1 MESKEPTAKK
11 NSIKSPRASTL
22 EVLEKMLALANQ
34 LGVEITPIGV
44 SALALHMEGNSISKV
59 AAQLGITRS
68 SADMLIE
75 RGLYELRLLEKA
87 LADVIDENNR
97 LKEVDEAYALLRQAV
112 GSEEADLMISKQR
125 IENKVEA
132 GIIDKELLKR
142 LSISIYELGLST
154 RVCNCLRAGGI
165 LTLGD
170 IAKSKRSEF
179 QRYRNMGAKCLAEI
193 DKVLADAGLTYEYE
207 L

>member
-1 MESKEPTAKK
+1 MAEDKK
-11 NSIKSPRASTL
+11 ITSPRNSTL

-59 AAQLGITRS
+59 AAQLGISRS
-68 SADMLIE
+68 SAEMLIWN
-75 RGLYELRLLEKA
+75 GLYDLRNLGEA
-87 LADVIDENNR
+87 LAHVIDENNR
-97 LKEVDEAYALLRQAV
+97 LKEVDEAYALLRQAL